1 MCQYVT
7 YYCMFHGMRN
17 ACIKKTNIW
26 HWLWMH
32 SLQMEFLKQMYFVY
46 LHMHTFSCVCT
57 FEGQNYIVRQ
67 HSIWFQ
73 FALSSGFHQASRSN
87 MFFFTTYMW
96 SFGVWTWFASEGS
109 WCKSC
114 NPEVDGQGPHAALSS
129 TGGTPAS
136 EVGYPVVRLSMS
148 VMRLKPLLNRK
159 KQLLMVFLL
168 RAILI
173 GGLTLVIVVPLE

>member
-1 MCQYVT
+1 MALVVNAFFAHGIFETNVFFVSTHAHFLMCMHIRGTKLYSAPAQHLVSVRSEQW
-7 YYCMFHGMRN
+7 FPPS
-17 ACIKKTNIW
+17 IKVI
-26 HWLWMH
+26 H
-32 SLQMEFLKQMYFVY
+32 V
-46 LHMHTFSCVCT
+46 
-57 FEGQNYIVRQ
+57 
-67 HSIWFQ
+67 
-73 FALSSGFHQASRSN
+73 
-87 MFFFTTYMW
+87 FFTTYMW

-159 KQLLMVFLL
+159 KTAAYGIPLEGDLDRWINSCNRCSIRIMTIITDQALCTFLL
-168 RAILI
+168 NLCA
-173 GGLTLVIVVPLE
+173 